1 MNLGLALMDQGC
13 HRDAEA
19 EFLAVLDIV
28 EDHPLALAALEELGV
43 SAGSPGGGDVD

>member
-1 MNLGLALMDQGC
+1 MRLG
-13 HRDAEA
+13 DAER

-43 SAGSPGGGDVD
+43 ATGNPGGSHDR